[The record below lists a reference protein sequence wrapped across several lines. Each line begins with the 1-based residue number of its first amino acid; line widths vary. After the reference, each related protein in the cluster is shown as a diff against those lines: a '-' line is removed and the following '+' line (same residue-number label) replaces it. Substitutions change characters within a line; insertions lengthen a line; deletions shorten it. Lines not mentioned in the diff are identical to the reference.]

1 MIGIYGIE
9 DDNELIRTKIKE
21 IIGELEDSKKNLYT
35 DNCILNSVLNIK
47 YSAAQVADIK
57 IESNIFVPKYM
68 NIDYGDMGVLFGNL
82 LDNAIEANQG
92 VDRKKRWINV
102 SVKYEEHILIINIKN
117 SKIRGSRRKKKGY
130 LNHGIGLNSVKQIV
144 EKFNGIVEVQDFG
157 EMYEVSAILYG
168 ICDDKD
174 LGKSVL

>member
-1 MIGIYGIE
+1 MILQSTTYCLEYTFFIYIFQALRFISDFCGRTPITH
-9 DDNELIRTKIKE
+9 DNELIRTKIKE

-82 LDNAIEANQG
+82 LDNAIEANQT
-92 VDRKKRWINV
+92 
-102 SVKYEEHILIINIKN
+102 
-117 SKIRGSRRKKKGY
+117 IR
-130 LNHGIGLNSVKQIV
+130 
-144 EKFNGIVEVQDFG
+144 
-157 EMYEVSAILYG
+157 
-168 ICDDKD
+168 
-174 LGKSVL
+174 

>member
-1 MIGIYGIE
+1 MNTIYASIYEKEMIIQGAKLKEAYYSEVDKSSQYLRKIRHDLKNKLIGIYGIE

-82 LDNAIEANQG
+82 LDNAIEANKG
-92 VDRKKRWINV
+92 VD
-102 SVKYEEHILIINIKN
+102 S
-117 SKIRGSRRKKKGY
+117 
-130 LNHGIGLNSVKQIV
+130 
-144 EKFNGIVEVQDFG
+144 
-157 EMYEVSAILYG
+157 
-168 ICDDKD
+168 
-174 LGKSVL
+174 